1 MTAQIDIAKKP
12 GAAAGIAFLRRSPRE
27 AGQPLVLLHGIG
39 SNARSFAT
47 LIAALPPSVDVIA
60 WDAPGYGAS
69 QPLCEAFPSPR
80 DYGAALVKFLDHLDL
95 DRIVLVGHSLG
106 ALLAG
111 SFAVHYPAR
120 LAALALLSPAV
131 GYRLGPAAALT
142 PALQARIDEIENL
155 GASRFAAQRAAKL
168 VHVPETKPA
177 IVAAIR
183 EAMAAVNVSGYA
195 QAVRALGAGDLL
207 ADCSAIAAPALV
219 AVGAE
224 DAVTPPANARAVF
237 SSLAHAVAFRE
248 IRGAGHALPQEN
260 PAAVAR
266 LLSELME
273 YVHA

>member
-1 MTAQIDIAKKP
+1 MTAQMEIVSKP
-12 GAAAGIAFLRRSPRE
+12 SAAAGIAFLRRYPRG

-39 SNARSFAT
+39 SNAPSFAT
-47 LIAALPPSVDVIA
+47 LIALLPPSADVIA
-60 WDAPGYGAS
+60 WNAPGYGAS
-69 QPLCEAFPSPR
+69 QPLAEAFPSPR
-80 DYGAALVKFLDHLDL
+80 DYAAALVGFLDVLDL

-131 GYRLGPAAALT
+131 GYRLVAAEPLT
-142 PALQARIDEIENL
+142 PALRARIDEIESL
-155 GASRFAAQRAAKL
+155 GASRFAAQRAVKL
-168 VHVPETKPA
+168 VHAPESKPA

-183 EAMAAVNVSGYA
+183 EAMAAVNVPGYV

-207 ADCSAIAAPALV
+207 TDCSAITAPALV

-237 SSLAHAVAFRE
+237 SALPRGVAFRE

-260 PAAVAR
+260 PVAVAQ

>member
-1 MTAQIDIAKKP
+1 
-12 GAAAGIAFLRRSPRE
+12 
-27 AGQPLVLLHGIG
+27 VLLHGIG
-39 SNARSFAT
+39 SNALSFAT
-47 LIAALPPSVDVIA
+47 LIAVLPPSVDVIA
-60 WDAPGYGAS
+60 WNAPGYGAS
-69 QPLCEAFPSPR
+69 QPLAEAFPSPR
-80 DYGAALVKFLDHLDL
+80 DYAAALAGFLDALDL

-131 GYRLGPAAALT
+131 GYRLAAAQPLT
-142 PALQARIDEIENL
+142 PALQARIDEIESL
-155 GASRFAAQRAAKL
+155 GARRFAAQRAAKL
-168 VHVPETKPA
+168 VHAPESKPT

-183 EAMAAVNVSGYA
+183 EAMAAVNVPGYV

-207 ADCSAIAAPALV
+207 TECSAITTPALV

-224 DAVTPPANARAVF
+224 DTVTPPANARAVF
-237 SSLAHAVAFRE
+237 SALARGVAFRE
-248 IRGAGHALPQEN
+248 IGGAGHALPQEN
-260 PAAVAR
+260 PAAVAQ

>member
-1 MTAQIDIAKKP
+1 MTAHIDIAKKP
-12 GAAAGIAFLRRSPRE
+12 GATAGIAFLRRSPRL

-69 QPLCEAFPSPR
+69 QPLAEAFPSPR
-80 DYGAALVKFLDHLDL
+80 DYAAALVKFLDDLDL

-111 SFAVHYPAR
+111 SFAVNYPTR

-131 GYRLGPAAALT
+131 GYRLAPAAPLT
-142 PALQARIDEIENL
+142 PALQARIDEIESL

-168 VHVPETKPA
+168 VHAPESKPA

-183 EAMAAVNVSGYA
+183 EAMAAVNVSGYV

-207 ADCSAIAAPALV
+207 AECSAITAPALV

-237 SSLAHAVAFRE
+237 LALARGVAFRE

-260 PAAVAR
+260 PAAVAQ
-266 LLSELME
+266 LLAELME

>member
-1 MTAQIDIAKKP
+1 MTAHIDIAKKP
-12 GAAAGIAFLRRSPRE
+12 GAAAGIAFLRRSPHG

-69 QPLCEAFPSPR
+69 LPLGEAFPSPR
-80 DYGAALVKFLDHLDL
+80 DYAAALLKFLDELDL
-95 DRIVLVGHSLG
+95 DRIVLAGHSLG

-131 GYRLGPAAALT
+131 GYRLGPAAPLT
-142 PALQARIDEIENL
+142 PALQARIDEIESL

-168 VHVPETKPA
+168 VHAPESKPA

-224 DAVTPPANARAVF
+224 DTVTPPANARAVF
-237 SSLAHAVAFRE
+237 SALARAVAFRE

-260 PAAVAR
+260 PAAVAQ

>member
-1 MTAQIDIAKKP
+1 MTAHIEIAKKP
-12 GAAAGIAFLRRSPRE
+12 GAAAGIAFLRRSPRG
-27 AGQPLVLLHGIG
+27 ADQPLVLLHGIG

-69 QPLCEAFPSPR
+69 QPLAEASPSPR
-80 DYGAALVKFLDHLDL
+80 DYAAALARLLDALDL
-95 DRIVLVGHSLG
+95 HRVVLVGHSLG

-111 SFAVHYPAR
+111 SFAAHYPAR
-120 LAALALLSPAV
+120 LAGLALLSPAI
-131 GYRLGPAAALT
+131 GYRLAAAEPLT
-142 PALQARIDEIENL
+142 PALQARIDEIESL
-155 GASRFAAQRAAKL
+155 GANGFAAQRAAKL
-168 VHVPETKPA
+168 VHAPQSKPA

-183 EAMAAVNVSGYA
+183 EAMAAVNVPGYV

-207 ADCSAIAAPALV
+207 AECGAITAPALV

-237 SSLAHAVAFRE
+237 SALARGVAFRE
-248 IRGAGHALPQEN
+248 IRCAGHALAQEN
-260 PAAVAR
+260 PAAVAQ